1 MIGNDMKYIEELKP
15 GNSFLYKDNYYI
27 ITIDFKSDNKRL
39 CYSLK
44 NGQPLW
50 FEPDS
55 IVDDIQLYT
64 IDKENN
70 ILPIIKT
77 EKINDKT

>member
-1 MIGNDMKYIEELKP
+1 MKYIEELRS
-15 GNSFLYKDNYYI
+15 GNCFLHKDNYYI

-39 CYSLK
+39 CYNLK

-50 FEPDS
+50 FEADS
-55 IVDDIQLYT
+55 IVEDIQLYT
-64 IDKENN
+64 IDKDNN

-77 EKINDKT
+77 EKIDDKT